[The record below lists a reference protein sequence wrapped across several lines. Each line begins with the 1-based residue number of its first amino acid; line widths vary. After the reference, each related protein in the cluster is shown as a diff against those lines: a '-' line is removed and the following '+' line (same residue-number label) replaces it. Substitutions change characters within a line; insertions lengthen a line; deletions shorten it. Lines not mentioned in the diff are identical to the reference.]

1 MMTLLHN
8 NSLHNKKQRGVALI
22 TVLMILAIMVTVA
35 ATMTGRLTMS
45 LKRTEGLIF
54 SQKVYWYGQASAE
67 LGKKILDQN
76 FSDSRVVSLDQLWAI
91 PDMVF
96 PLENGNIGGSMR
108 DLRSCFNV
116 NALQLPN
123 QDGIPAVP
131 LRQFQNLLEALG
143 VSEYGAQMIA
153 ESTRDWI
160 DEDDSNDAALG
171 AEDSFYQARRV
182 PHLTADNLMT
192 DISEL
197 RSIQGVGPKTY
208 EKIVPYLCAVP
219 SREQKINVN
228 TVDIEQAEILY
239 ALFENELNIS
249 IDTLQNLLQDRP
261 ISGWANVDEFLAM
274 PAFQGLLISAPL
286 KMQLSVTSDFF
297 QLSGITEFADRLLAI
312 DLTFQ
317 IKAQTAK
324 VIRYQSGG
332 LK

>member
-1 MMTLLHN
+1 MTA
-8 NSLHNKKQRGVALI
+8 LHNKEQRGVALI
-22 TVLMILAIMVTVA
+22 TVLMILAIMVTIA

-54 SQKVYWYGQASAE
+54 SQKVYWYGQASAA

-76 FSDSRVVSLDQLWAI
+76 FSDSSVVSLDQLWAT
-91 PDMVF
+91 PTMVF
-96 PLENGNIGGSMR
+96 PLENGNIGGRIR

-116 NALQLPN
+116 NTLQLPD
-123 QDGIPAVP
+123 QGGTPAIP

-160 DEDDSNDAALG
+160 DEDESSDAALG
-171 AEDSFYQARRV
+171 AEDNFYQARGV
-182 PHLTADNLMT
+182 PHLTANNLIN

-228 TVDIEQAEILY
+228 TVGIDQAEILY
-239 ALFENELNIS
+239 ALFKDELNIS
-249 IDTLQNLLQDRP
+249 IDNLQNLLQGRP
-261 ISGWANVDEFLAM
+261 VSGWENVDEFFAM
-274 PAFQGLLISAPL
+274 PVFQELTISAPL
-286 KMQLSVTSDFF
+286 KTQLSVSSDFF

-312 DLTFQ
+312 DITFQ
-317 IKAQTAK
+317 VSAKIAK

>member
-1 MMTLLHN
+1 MTT
-8 NSLHNKKQRGVALI
+8 LHNKEQRGVALI
-22 TVLMILAIMVTVA
+22 TVLMILAIMVTIA

-76 FSDSRVVSLDQLWAI
+76 FSDSSVVSLDQLWAI
-91 PDMVF
+91 PNMVF
-96 PLENGNIGGSMR
+96 PLENGKIGGSMR

-116 NALQLPN
+116 NALQLPD
-123 QDGIPAVP
+123 QGGTPAVP
-131 LRQFQNLLEALG
+131 VRQFQNLLEALG

-171 AEDSFYQARRV
+171 AEDSFYQARGV
-182 PHLTADNLMT
+182 PHLTANNLMT

-239 ALFENELNIS
+239 AVFKDELNIS
-249 IDTLQNLLQDRP
+249 IENLQNLLQDRP
-261 ISGWANVDEFLAM
+261 ISGWANVDEFFAM
-274 PAFQGLLISAPL
+274 PIFQELIISAPL
-286 KMQLSVTSDFF
+286 KTQLSVSSDFF
-297 QLSGITEFADRLLAI
+297 QLNGITEFADRLLAI

-317 IKAQTAK
+317 VSAKIAK